1 MLMKIKFLISLFAL
15 LMVSELLLGQTIFRG
30 KVQDEKG
37 EGIAFANILL
47 KQNGVFVKG
56 VQADFDGAF
65 NLPLLNSGVFD
76 FEISSVGY
84 KTLKISELSLIG
96 DVNRIFKMEVDDTHF
111 DCGLIY
117 IIYRNPLIQTTPTAG
132 QTLYSEDFINR
143 GSIR

>member
-1 MLMKIKFLISLFAL
+1 MKINLLLITISMLISTVL
-15 LMVSELLLGQTIFRG
+15 SGQTVFKG
-30 KVQDEKG
+30 KVQDAKG
-37 EGIAFANILL
+37 EGIPFVNILI

-96 DVNRIFKMEVDDTHF
+96 EVNRIFKMEVDDTHF

-132 QTLYSEDFINR
+132 QILYSEDFINR